1 MAKLSAMTKVH
12 AYAALGPGQ
21 PLVPWTYEVDALQ
34 PHEVLIRVRACG
46 ICHSDIH
53 MIDND
58 WRMSR
63 YPLVPG
69 HEVVG
74 EVIEHGAAVSD
85 LKPGTR
91 VGVGWQRSSCGRC
104 DDCMR
109 GQDHL
114 CNEITGVITHGYG
127 GFASHLIV
135 DSRYCFALPA
145 ELPTEAAGP
154 LMCGGITV
162 YSALRAAGMGSGLRI
177 GVIGVGGL
185 GHLAIQFASRLGN
198 HVTAFTTTEAKAQEA
213 SQLGAHEAILVQ
225 DGKPTQRPAYP
236 LHIVLNTVPAPL
248 PVEVYLDLLRSDGV
262 LCYVGVTT
270 VPLTV
275 PLWPLLVKRRRIMA
289 SPIGSRATIRE
300 MLELAAQF
308 GIRPRVE
315 TFPLAEAQQAI
326 AKVRQNAVRY
336 RAVLLV

>member
-1 MAKLSAMTKVH
+1 
-12 AYAALGPGQ
+12 
-21 PLVPWTYEVDALQ
+21 
-34 PHEVLIRVRACG
+34 
-46 ICHSDIH
+46 
-53 MIDND
+53 
-58 WRMSR
+58 
-63 YPLVPG
+63 
-69 HEVVG
+69 
-74 EVIEHGAAVSD
+74 
-85 LKPGTR
+85 
-91 VGVGWQRSSCGRC
+91 
-104 DDCMR
+104 
-109 GQDHL
+109 
-114 CNEITGVITHGYG
+114 
-127 GFASHLIV
+127 
-135 DSRYCFALPA
+135 
-145 ELPTEAAGP
+145 
-154 LMCGGITV
+154 
-162 YSALRAAGMGSGLRI
+162 
-177 GVIGVGGL
+177 
-185 GHLAIQFASRLGN
+185 
-198 HVTAFTTTEAKAQEA
+198 VTAFTTTEAKAQEA

-262 LCYVGVTT
+262 LYYVGVTT